1 MTVLIDYDAGN
12 LRSVEK
18 ALRRLGE
25 EPVITREPEIIL
37 AADHVILP
45 GVGAFRDCMDKLRAY
60 GLVGVVKE
68 CAGKGTPFLGIC
80 LGMQLLFEASEEGM
94 EENGGTPVE
103 GLGLLPG
110 VVRRIPAGEGRKIP
124 HMGWNSLKI
133 REGTR
138 LFRDIP
144 QDSDF
149 YFVHSFCR
157 EAEGLPYE
165 AAETAYGIRVLA
177 SVEQG
182 NLFGTQFHP
191 EKSSAMGLKLL
202 GNFLGVR
209 A

>member
-1 MTVLIDYDAGN
+1 
-12 LRSVEK
+12 
-18 ALRRLGE
+18 
-25 EPVITREPEIIL
+25 
-37 AADHVILP
+37 
-45 GVGAFRDCMDKLRAY
+45 
-60 GLVGVVKE
+60 
-68 CAGKGTPFLGIC
+68 
-80 LGMQLLFEASEEGM
+80 M
-94 EENGGTPVE
+94 EENGGAPVE

-124 HMGWNSLKI
+124 HMGWNSLRI
-133 REGTR
+133 ADHMR
-138 LFRDIP
+138 LFKDIP

-191 EKSSAMGLKLL
+191 EKSSAMGLRLL
-202 GNFLGVR
+202 GNFLAVR
-209 A
+209 G